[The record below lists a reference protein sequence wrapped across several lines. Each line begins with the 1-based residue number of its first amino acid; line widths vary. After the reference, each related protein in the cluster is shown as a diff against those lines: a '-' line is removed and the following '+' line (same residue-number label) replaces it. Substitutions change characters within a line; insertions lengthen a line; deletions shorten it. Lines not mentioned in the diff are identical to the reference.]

1 MATKNDLTVE
11 EKLNQLYSIQL
22 MDSEIDKIS
31 NLKGALPMEVSDLED
46 DITGLETRIGKL
58 TEVIDDM
65 KGVISAHT
73 GNIKDSENL
82 IERYQKQLDDVK
94 NNREYEALT
103 KEIEMQNLEIQLS
116 NKKIRE
122 IEAQLIGKTETV
134 DEAQGRLDSKKEDLE
149 VKKVELEK
157 IIAKTEK
164 EEAKLMKQS
173 VKLKKNVEE
182 RILKSYHRIRGR
194 YKNKL
199 GVVTI
204 ERESC
209 GGCFNKIPPQVRIE
223 ISARKNIIAC
233 EHCGR
238 VLVDTELAESLN
250 QGK

>member
-1 MATKNDLTVE
+1 MAATKELTVE
-11 EKLNQLYSIQL
+11 EKLNQLYAIQL
-22 MDSEIDKIS
+22 IDSEIDKIS

-46 DITGLETRIGKL
+46 DITGLETRVAKL
-58 TEVIDDM
+58 DEAIEDM
-65 KGVISAHT
+65 NSLVSSHT
-73 GNIKDSENL
+73 ANIKDAEAL
-82 IERYQKQLDDVK
+82 IERYNKQLDDVK

-122 IEAQLIGKTETV
+122 IQTKLEAKNEV
-134 DEAQGRLDSKKEDLE
+134 KDEAVGRLDAKKADLE

-164 EEAKLMKQS
+164 EESKLIKQS
-173 VKLKKNVEE
+173 EKMKKNVDE

-204 ERESC
+204 EREAC

-238 VLVDTELAESLN
+238 VLVDNELAESLE
-250 QGK
+250 K

>member
-1 MATKNDLTVE
+1 
-11 EKLNQLYSIQL
+11 
-22 MDSEIDKIS
+22 
-31 NLKGALPMEVSDLED
+31 MEVSDLED
-46 DITGLETRIGKL
+46 DITGLETRMAKL
-58 TEVIDDM
+58 TESIDDF
-65 KGVISAHT
+65 KSLISAHN
-73 GNIKDSENL
+73 GNIKDSETL

-122 IEAQLIGKTETV
+122 IQVQLGEKEAVAEETS
-134 DEAQGRLDSKKEDLE
+134 GRLDSKKADLE

-157 IIAKTEK
+157 IITKTEK
-164 EEAKLMKQS
+164 EEAKLIRQS
-173 VKLKKNVEE
+173 DKLKKGVED
-182 RILKSYHRIRGR
+182 RLLKSYQRIRGR

-238 VLVDTELAESLN
+238 VLVDQELADSLT
-250 QGK
+250 K

>member
-1 MATKNDLTVE
+1 MAATKELTVE
-11 EKLNQLYSIQL
+11 EKLNQLYAIQL
-22 MDSEIDKIS
+22 IDSKIDKIS
-31 NLKGALPMEVSDLED
+31 NLKGALPMEVSDLQD
-46 DITGLETRIGKL
+46 DITGLETRLAKL
-58 TEVIDDM
+58 DGVIDDM
-65 KGVISAHT
+65 KSVVSSHNA
-73 GNIKDSENL
+73 NIKDAENL
-82 IERYQKQLDDVK
+82 IERYNKQLDEVK

-122 IEAQLIGKTETV
+122 IDVQLEGKNEVREEA
-134 DEAQGRLDSKKEDLE
+134 AARLVAKQSDIEI
-149 VKKVELEK
+149 KKVELEK

-164 EEAKLMKQS
+164 EETKLMKQS
-173 VKLKKNVEE
+173 DKMKKGVEE
-182 RILKSYHRIRGR
+182 RVLKSYHRIRSR
-194 YKNKL
+194 YKNRL

-238 VLVDTELAESLN
+238 VLVDNELAEALD
-250 QGK
+250 Q

>member
-1 MATKNDLTVE
+1 MATKKELTVE
-11 EKLNQLYSIQL
+11 ETLNQLYAIQL
-22 MDSEIDKIS
+22 MDSQIDKIS

-46 DITGLETRIGKL
+46 DITGLDTRVGKL
-58 TEVIDDM
+58 TGAVNDFNSM
-65 KGVISAHT
+65 ISAHKA
-73 GNIKDSENL
+73 NIADAENL

-122 IEAQLIGKTETV
+122 IDTQVVAKTEV
-134 DEAQGRLDSKKEDLE
+134 LDEAQGRLDNKKSDLE
-149 VKKVELEK
+149 IKKVELEK

-173 VKLKKNVEE
+173 VKLKKNVDE
-182 RILKSYHRIRGR
+182 RLLKSYHRIRGR

-204 ERESC
+204 SREAC
-209 GGCFNKIPPQVRIE
+209 GGCFNKVPPQIRIE
-223 ISARKNIIAC
+223 ISTRKNIIAC

-238 VLVDTELAESLN
+238 VLVDNELAASLDS
-250 QGK
+250 